1 MNVKT
6 NQQTRMERILQK
18 KLTVFKNEKKSISA
32 IMYSFKAL
40 IFLRTLFGLNHLNVI
55 LLN

>member
-18 KLTVFKNEKKSISA
+18 KLTVFKNEKKKYIS
-32 IMYSFKAL
+32 Y
-40 IFLRTLFGLNHLNVI
+40 NVFF
-55 LLN
+55 